1 MPPSIHPV
9 HLLTVLRQ
17 KSLTPV
23 IVFLTSRRSCDEAF
37 QTFESSPETLPH
49 ARQRVITAVL
59 DELTAAYPSIQ
70 DHPLRAMVTAHG
82 VAAHHAG
89 HLPSWKIAVEELMRR
104 GCLDAVFATTTLAA
118 GVDFPARTVMLT
130 QSGLRRDQDFSDLT
144 VSEVSQ
150 ISGRAGRRGKDSVG
164 FAIVT
169 PSPYMDLAVLT
180 RGLTGRPEPVD
191 SQFIIAYP
199 MVLNLLKAHP
209 VDHIHSILAK
219 SFAQYQMNT
228 QAATLESRL
237 DKLQAKLDACRPREC
252 TDWLTQWNA
261 YSQAARQAT
270 QKLHA
275 RRPHSP
281 DVLARLPFLT
291 PGRVVA
297 FARSRGVV
305 LRHYRSKGRHHEM
318 VTVLRHGGTVAEC
331 PVADIA
337 GVGDRTLDFAPAPA
351 FPWAAPEA
359 LAWLAQQLS
368 DLPKQMPLVAG
379 ARAPQ
384 SGSDAP
390 GCTRPPTSDED
401 LGEPANMFN
410 DVFPCP
416 TCPCR
421 PTCAKEFKAA
431 NVVKQEWLHHSKTV
445 QSLRTGLWHTFQE
458 RADTLH
464 EFGYLDA
471 AYTLTDDGE
480 WARLIR
486 IEYSLLITELIRA
499 HAFQS
504 VTPGA
509 LAGIM
514 ACISYDNDRPGS
526 FPRIG
531 PAMAALITTT
541 RRMATALAPH
551 DDPPLLR
558 ADVGGLAERWVGE
571 TSVTWAQ
578 LCRATSMAEGD
589 IYRLLSRTLEY
600 LSQVHQLR
608 ATHPGLASVAAEA
621 LHRIRRGVL
630 EELP

>member
-1 MPPSIHPV
+1 MPPAIHPV
-9 HLLTVLRQ
+9 HLVTTLRQ

-23 IVFLTSRRSCDEAF
+23 IVFLTSRRACDEAF
-37 QTFESSPETLPH
+37 QTFESSPETLPRH
-49 ARQRVITAVL
+49 RQDVITNVL

-70 DHPLRAMVTAHG
+70 DHPLRAMVIAHG
-82 VAAHHAG
+82 IAAHHAG

-118 GVDFPARTVMLT
+118 GVDFPARTVVLT
-130 QSGLRRDQDFSDLT
+130 QSGLRRDHDFSDLT

-164 FAIVT
+164 FALVT
-169 PSPYMDLAVLT
+169 PSPYMDLSVLT

-191 SQFIIAYP
+191 SQFIISYP

-209 VDHIHSILAK
+209 VDHIQSILAK
-219 SFAQYQMNT
+219 SFAQYQMNA
-228 QAATLESRL
+228 QADTLAFRL
-237 DKLQAKLDACRPREC
+237 DKLQATLDTYQPRAC
-252 TDWLTQWNA
+252 TDWLAQWLA
-261 YSQAARQAT
+261 YDQAARQAT
-270 QKLHA
+270 RKFQT
-275 RRPHSP
+275 RQSPPP

-291 PGRVVA
+291 PGRLVA

-305 LRHYRSKGRHHEM
+305 LRHYRSKGQRHEM
-318 VTVLRHGGTVAEC
+318 VTVLRKGGTVAEC

-337 GVGDRTLDFAPAPA
+337 GVGDRTFDFAPTSA

-359 LAWLAQQLS
+359 LAWLEQQLGE
-368 DLPKQMPLVAG
+368 LPKQV
-379 ARAPQ
+379 
-384 SGSDAP
+384 
-390 GCTRPPTSDED
+390 PTITIPTQDSKGND
-401 LGEPANMFN
+401 LAASFM

-421 PTCAKEFKAA
+421 LTCAKEFKAA
-431 NVVKQEWLHHSKTV
+431 NVVKQEWQHHTKTV
-445 QSLRTGLWHTFQE
+445 QSLRTGLWHKFQE

-464 EFGYLDA
+464 EFGYLDSS
-471 AYTLTDDGE
+471 YRLTEDGD

-486 IEYSLLITELIRA
+486 IDFSLLLTELIRA
-499 HAFQS
+499 QALHD
-504 VTPGA
+504 VTPGS
-509 LAGIM
+509 LAGLM

-526 FPRIG
+526 FPRIT

-541 RRMATALAPH
+541 RRMAIALAPH

-558 ADVGGLAERWVGE
+558 ADVGGLAERWVGDR
-571 TSVTWAQ
+571 SVTWAQ
-578 LCRATSMAEGD
+578 LCRSTSMAEGD

-608 ATHPGLASVAAEA
+608 ATHPDLATIAADA
-621 LHRIRRGVL
+621 LDRIRRGVL